1 MSHIQLVAVRNT
13 LNDSLEITRWID
25 ISKTSKRDID
35 RLEKELSII
44 ANRLYSKLSRNKNNE
59 EAMAII
65 GISSEVLDISQNEAK
80 NLTNKIHYVLYKGH
94 CLDPERLS
102 YFQPDKTIDKGE
114 LTLEEIKKILSE

>member
-13 LNDSLEITRWID
+13 LNESLEITRWID
-25 ISKTSKRDID
+25 ISKTSKKDID
-35 RLEKELSII
+35 KLEKELSII

-59 EAMAII
+59 KAMAMI
-65 GISSEVLDISQNEAK
+65 GTSSEVLDISQNEAK
-80 NLTNKIHYVLYKGH
+80 NLTNKIHYIIYEGY

-102 YFQPDKTIDKGE
+102 YFLQEKTIEEGE